1 MGRLMG
7 VLGILVILAVAYAFS
22 TNRRAI
28 RRKTVLWGLGL
39 QFIFAVLVLKTQVG
53 RDVIA
58 FLAGR
63 VDKLLRMSEAGSRF
77 LFGNLG
83 WQETAS
89 NPFYFAFQV
98 LPTIIF
104 IAALFAILYYY
115 GIMQAIVRGMARV
128 MTRLMGTSGAESLNA
143 AASIF
148 MGQTESPLTIR
159 PYLSR
164 LTQSELMTVMVAGM
178 ATVSGAI
185 LAAYLRTGVD
195 GRHLLMAVVMAAPAA
210 VMLAKIFV
218 PETET
223 PVTAGTV
230 KLEVEK
236 QDENVLGAAARGT
249 TDGLHLALNVAAML
263 ISFLALLALLNGL
276 FSGVSELLTALGF
289 PYFPEKLEDVV
300 GWLFS
305 PLAWLMGVPWKDA
318 GAVGGL
324 MGLRMVT
331 NEIIA
336 YYQLAQ
342 VKETLDPRSFAI
354 ATFALCGFANLGSIG
369 IQIGGLGALVPE
381 RRADLSR
388 LGFRAM
394 IAATMANFMSAA
406 VAGILL

>member
-1 MGRLMG
+1 TNWGQWLFSYVGDKIKTLLEFSYKGSEMVFG
-7 VLGILVILAVAYAFS
+7 VLGS
-22 TNRRAI
+22 
-28 RRKTVLWGLGL
+28 KGG
-39 QFIFAVLVLKTQVG
+39 
-53 RDVIA
+53 
-58 FLAGR
+58 
-63 VDKLLRMSEAGSRF
+63 GS
-77 LFGNLG
+77 FG
-83 WQETAS
+83 
-89 NPFYFAFQV
+89 FVFAFQV

-104 IAALFAILYYY
+104 IAALFAILYHL
-115 GIMQAIVRGMARV
+115 GVMQVVVKGFARV
-128 MTRLMGTSGAESLNA
+128 MTKVMGASGAESLNV

-159 PYLSR
+159 PYLSK

-210 VMLAKIFV
+210 VMLSKIFV

-230 KLEVEK
+230 KLDVEQ

-276 FSGVSELLTALGF
+276 FSGISDFFTAMGF
-289 PYFPEKLEDVV
+289 PYFPSRLEDVV
-300 GWLFS
+300 GWFFS

-342 VKETLDPRSFAI
+342 VKATLDPRSLAI

-381 RRADLSR
+381 RRADLAR

-394 IAATMANFMSAA
+394 VAATLANFMSAA